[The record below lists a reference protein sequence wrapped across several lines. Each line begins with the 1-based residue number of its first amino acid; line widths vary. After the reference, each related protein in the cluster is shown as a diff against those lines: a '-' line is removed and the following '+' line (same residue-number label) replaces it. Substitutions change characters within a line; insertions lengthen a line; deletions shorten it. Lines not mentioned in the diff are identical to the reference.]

1 MNPASLCAGRVVLVT
16 GGTRGIGLA
25 TAEVFARH
33 GAQTVLT
40 YKWGSA
46 DEAAVRRRIIDA
58 GGPDPLIV
66 QADIAIEADTE
77 AVLQTVKERFGR
89 LDAFI
94 SNASVALVVQGLE
107 DYTERGFLKSLR
119 SGAWPTFGY
128 LTAIHRVIGRYPRH
142 VVIMSSDGP
151 DRFTPAYD
159 FVAASKAVTE
169 TLTRYLAYR
178 LRDEGV
184 RINVLRSRAIRTE
197 SFDDTFGGDFYQFLR
212 QFVPEKWF
220 MPPEEVGRAAFALCS
235 GMFDGVSG
243 QVIMVDRGNTF
254 ADGISYIYER
264 RAALGLD
271 QPAEA
276 VSC

>member
-1 MNPASLCAGRVVLVT
+1 MTAIPDLYRGRVVLVT

-25 TAEVFARH
+25 TAIAFAQH

-40 YKWGSA
+40 YRWGSA
-46 DEAAVRRRIIDA
+46 DEDEVRTKIRDA

-66 QADIAIEADTE
+66 QADVAVAEDT
-77 AVLQTVKERFGR
+77 AALMQDIKTRFGR

-94 SNASVALVVQGLE
+94 SNASVALLVNGLE
-107 DYTERGFLKSLR
+107 DYTERGFLKSLK
-119 SGAWPTFGY
+119 SGAWPTLAYIVAMKDTFG
-128 LTAIHRVIGRYPRH
+128 AVPRY

-159 FVAASKAVTE
+159 FVAASKAVVE
-169 TLTRYLAYR
+169 TMTKYLAYR

-197 SFDDTFGGDFYQFLR
+197 SFDDTFGSDFYDFLR
-212 QFVPEKWF
+212 GFVPDRWF
-220 MPPEEVGRAAFALCS
+220 MSPDEVGRAAFALCS
-235 GMFDGVSG
+235 GMFDGVRG
-243 QVIMVDRGNTF
+243 QVVMVDRGNTF

-264 RAALGLD
+264 RHDLGI
-271 QPAEA
+271 
-276 VSC
+276 